1 MIIKYVHCGLR
12 NEFGCDLHSDE
23 HYPRSS
29 EKSLDSDY
37 VILRCYRTVSSY
49 CLLRATLTR
58 KIRLHD
64 KFNSMN

>member
-23 HYPRSS
+23 HYPRSN

-37 VILRCYRTVSSY
+37 VILRCPTVF
-49 CLLRATLTR
+49 LGPL
-58 KIRLHD
+58 
-64 KFNSMN
+64 